1 MFRVLLY
8 HLSAAKRERSRSAR
22 AVVRCWDSNPCVVL
36 AFVYSFMENRKPTS
50 VPSDV
55 TLLFPNGRAS
65 LWRTVLSG
73 ALADARPLRPPP
85 HQHARPR
92 ARAASHGRPNA
103 AARPSLPA
111 SRPPQHPSQ
120 ICVDSLPAAS
130 ACLCSPHIQPARIR
144 GERRGYTEPHTLR
157 LACKL
162 LLAHRQPLCP
172 SFPRR
177 HSHHVAR
184 FR

>member
-1 MFRVLLY
+1 MLGFKPLRRVNT
-8 HLSAAKRERSRSAR
+8 SSTAR
-22 AVVRCWDSNPCVVL
+22 YGKQKDLDARDQ
-36 AFVYSFMENRKPTS
+36 RH
-50 VPSDV
+50 V

-65 LWRTVLSG
+65 LWRTVLG
-73 ALADARPLRPPP
+73 CVGRRAPPKAAATST
-85 HQHARPR
+85 HAQPR

-130 ACLCSPHIQPARIR
+130 ACLCPPHIQPARIR

-177 HSHHVAR
+177 PSHHVAR